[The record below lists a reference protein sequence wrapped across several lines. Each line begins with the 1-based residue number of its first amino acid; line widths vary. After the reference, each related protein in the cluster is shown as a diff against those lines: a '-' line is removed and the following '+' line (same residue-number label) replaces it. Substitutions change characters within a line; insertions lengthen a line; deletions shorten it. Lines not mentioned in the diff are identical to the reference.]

1 MSMSKKDYIILAE
14 LISKMYQH
22 INATVGATV
31 DEDAEHAYLVDTIGE
46 FEQNLMAE
54 LKAQN
59 PRFNEEIFLT
69 KIYEKIC

>member
-1 MSMSKKDYIILAE
+1 MSMSKADYIILAE

-22 INATVGATV
+22 INATTGVNV

-46 FEQNLMAE
+46 FEQNIMQE

-59 PRFNEEIFLT
+59 PKFNEEIFLT
-69 KIYEKIC
+69 KIYEKIV

>member
-1 MSMSKKDYIILAE
+1 
-14 LISKMYQH
+14 MYQH
-22 INATVGATV
+22 INATVNVSV

>member
-31 DEDAEHAYLVDTIGE
+31 D
-46 FEQNLMAE
+46 
-54 LKAQN
+54 
-59 PRFNEEIFLT
+59 
-69 KIYEKIC
+69 